1 MPIDS
6 AFKQLL
12 LDAIE
17 TPQVLSFQ
25 SQAEAH
31 SARFQA
37 YNAFKVLK
45 KEDDPFADMKAMLE
59 FIVKGQPDGSATLSI
74 QRKTTNLMQILSG
87 KKLTNPISPIP
98 QPAVDPTITANLQ
111 RDIQRTTPKEVD
123 PADPFDAKI
132 LRRMEINDWL
142 ETKEEDLHF
151 RYAEACAMLASA
163 GDVTLD
169 KFREMLSTQGIH

>member
-12 LDAIE
+12 LDALN
-17 TPQVLSFQ
+17 TPQVLSFTTP
-25 SQAEAH
+25 SEAH

-45 KEDDPFADMKAMLE
+45 KENDPFADMKAMLE
-59 FIVKGQPDGSATLSI
+59 FIIRKQPDGSATLSI

-87 KKLTNPISPIP
+87 KKLTNPTSPIP
-98 QPAVDPTITANLQ
+98 QPAIDLTTTANLQ
-111 RDIQRTTPKEVD
+111 HDIQRTTPKEVD
-123 PADPFDAKI
+123 PTDPFDAKI

-142 ETKEEDLHF
+142 ETKEEDMHF

>member
-87 KKLTNPISPIP
+87 KKLTSPTISIP
-98 QPAVDPTITANLQ
+98 QPAVDPTITSNLQ
-111 RDIQRTTPKEVD
+111 RDIQRTTPKRSTQ
-123 PADPFDAKI
+123 PTP
-132 LRRMEINDWL
+132 LMQRS
-142 ETKEEDLHF
+142 
-151 RYAEACAMLASA
+151 SA
-163 GDVTLD
+163 GWRSTTGWRRRKKIYTSDTRGLRDVGLCRRCDT
-169 KFREMLSTQGIH
+169 RYV